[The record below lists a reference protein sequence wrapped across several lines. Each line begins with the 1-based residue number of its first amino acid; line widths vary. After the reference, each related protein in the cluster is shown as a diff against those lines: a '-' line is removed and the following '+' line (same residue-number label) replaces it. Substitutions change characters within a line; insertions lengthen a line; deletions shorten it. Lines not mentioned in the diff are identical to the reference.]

1 METVRLILKILKLC
15 TGVSTLCDFI
25 FAYGHGYPQF
35 GCLTEVLL
43 GCITLKPPTVWQ
55 LRKYRL
61 RRRRRLLLSSRQA
74 QEHNK
79 DRLFLS
85 QNRRGC
91 SEKVK
96 RSSNTENIFNNF
108 GNVFSL
114 EKEI

>member
-25 FAYGHGYPQF
+25 FAYS
-35 GCLTEVLL
+35 
-43 GCITLKPPTVWQ
+43 W
-55 LRKYRL
+55 
-61 RRRRRLLLSSRQA
+61 LSSIWLFDGGFTRLYNFKTA
-74 QEHNK
+74 DCMATEEISFKATVPVIAFFSTGAGTHK

-96 RSSNTENIFNNF
+96 RSSNTENIFQ
-108 GNVFSL
+108 
-114 EKEI
+114 